1 MKGNPEINQTCMWC
15 EWIES
20 EESNNF
26 LNPELAGNP
35 RLILMDDYGEVRKN
49 FWIILF

>member
-1 MKGNPEINQTCMWC
+1 MLFLISVSDIQ
-15 EWIES
+15 IES

-26 LNPELAGNP
+26 LNPELAGNLG
-35 RLILMDDYGEVRKN
+35 LILMDDYGEVRKF